1 MIVKAIKESESKK
14 SIIMRGK
21 NVLVIDDF
29 NNFRFAV
36 RNMLN
41 FSGIKS
47 IDEAVNGEEA
57 VNKMSKKN
65 YDLVMCDYNLGP
77 GKDGQ
82 QVLEEVK
89 YRNYINH
96 STIFMM
102 VTADNSMDKF
112 MGAMEYQPD
121 DYLIKPFTRETLE
134 KKIKNLIEKKE
145 LLRGVEK
152 AIADGDYNR
161 ALATSEEEILKKPRN
176 LADLYR
182 LKGEILFKMGN
193 HEETERYYAYIMTM
207 GKLPWAI
214 MGSARVKFAMGKY
227 KDARDLLEQLI
238 ATNNKVM
245 AAHDFLAE
253 VLKKMGEPVAAQKVL
268 MGAVAISPKE
278 IRRQKELGQLSYDNK
293 DLTVAE
299 KALKAAVKQGKNSCF
314 KSPEH
319 FTILANVLIDK
330 GEREE
335 GIAVLKDGNREFH
348 DNRDATIKIAMS
360 ESLIYTKLN
369 RTDKAKEAMNRA
381 VEVARSQPRQ
391 GTAKVDVD
399 LAKALILQGDGD
411 MGRDIVRRLIQNNHE
426 DTEVLDQVKQ
436 AFRDLGM
443 DDEGQKLV
451 ETAVDE
457 VIEMNN
463 EGVRL
468 VRDGDLAKAIEY
480 FQKAAEI
487 VPENKI
493 INANAAYAHIL
504 YMQKKTRDT
513 ALLIKVRVYLDRVK
527 RVDKNYKDLEKL
539 RSMYKMLMLE

>member
-1 MIVKAIKESESKK
+1 MIVKVIKESESKQ
-14 SIIMRGK
+14 SINLRGK
-21 NVLVIDDF
+21 HILVIDDF
-29 NNFRFAV
+29 NNFRTAV
-36 RNMLN
+36 KNMLT
-41 FSGIKS
+41 FSGIKA

-57 VNKMSKKN
+57 VNKMSIN
-65 YDLVMCDYNLGP
+65 SYDLVMCDYNLGP

-89 YRNYINH
+89 YRNYITH

-134 KKIKNLIEKKE
+134 KKLKNLIEKKE

-152 AIADGDYNR
+152 AIADGDYDH
-161 ALATSEEEILKKPRN
+161 ALATCEAEILKKPRN

-193 HEETERYYAYIMTM
+193 HEETERYYDSIMAM
-207 GKLPWAI
+207 GKLPWAM
-214 MGSARVKFAMGKY
+214 MGSARVKFAMGRY
-227 KDARDLLEQLI
+227 GEARDVLEQLI
-238 ATNNKVM
+238 AANNKVM
-245 AAHDFLAE
+245 AAYDFLAE
-253 VLKKMGEPVAAQKVL
+253 VLKRMGEPLEAQKVL

-293 DLTVAE
+293 DLAVAE
-299 KALKAAVKQGKNSCF
+299 KALKAAVKQGKHSCF
-314 KSPEH
+314 KSPEN
-319 FTILANVLIDK
+319 FSILANVLVDK
-330 GEREE
+330 GAREE

-348 DNRDATIKIAMS
+348 NDREATIQIAMS
-360 ESLIYTKLN
+360 ESMVYTKLN
-369 RTDKAKEAMNRA
+369 RRDKAKEALNRA
-381 VEVARSQPRQ
+381 VDIAKSQPRK

-399 LAKALILQGDGD
+399 LAKALILQGDEEK
-411 MGRDIVRRLIQNNHE
+411 GRDIVRRLIQNNHE

-451 ETAVDE
+451 DTAVDE
-457 VIEMNN
+457 VITMNN

-468 VRDGDLAKAIEY
+468 VREGDLLKAIEY

-487 VPENKI
+487 LPDNKI

-504 YMQKKTRDT
+504 YMQKNKRDT

-527 RVDKNYKDLEKL
+527 RLDKEYKDLQKL

>member
-1 MIVKAIKESESKK
+1 
-14 SIIMRGK
+14 MRGK

-41 FSGIKS
+41 FSGLKS

-57 VNKMSKKN
+57 VSKMSKKN

-152 AIADGDYNR
+152 AIADGDYDH
-161 ALATSEEEILKKPRN
+161 ALATCEAEILKKPRN

-193 HEETERYYAYIMTM
+193 HEETERYYAYIMSM
-207 GKLPWAI
+207 GKLPWAM
-214 MGSARVKFAMGKY
+214 MGSARVKFAMAKY
-227 KDARDLLEQLI
+227 KDAKDLLEQLI
-238 ATNNKVM
+238 AANNKVM

-253 VLKKMGEPVAAQKVL
+253 VLKKMGEPAAAQKVL

-381 VEVARSQPRQ
+381 VEVARTQPRQ

-399 LAKALILQGDGD
+399 LAKALILQGDAD

-468 VRDGDLAKAIEY
+468 VREGDLEKAIEY